1 MLGGAAGA
9 LARVL
14 IGVVVI
20 VIGIALG
27 KMLITIVGVALVAI
41 FGIRAL
47 FARNGLAGGKKP

>member
-41 FGIRAL
+41 FGIRTL
-47 FARNGLAGGKKP
+47 FARNGRAGGKKP